1 METGMQEFVAGFALP
16 YLRKRRQAQVC
27 EVGSRFGEAA
37 RLLAALPDAKVTVI
51 DPCLDCDLAGKFAS
65 QPRITLKKGI
75 SLAILPQLSDPF
87 DCILIDDTSRLTRKL
102 ADALNLYESLPL
114 PEYGWLPSHKAW
126 IQIARRRSC

>member
-1 METGMQEFVAGFALP
+1 VVPVFLAV
-16 YLRKRRQAQVC
+16 
-27 EVGSRFGEAA
+27 
-37 RLLAALPDAKVTVI
+37 LLAAASSPD
-51 DPCLDCDLAGKFAS
+51 
-65 QPRITLKKGI
+65 RM
-75 SLAILPQLSDPF
+75 F